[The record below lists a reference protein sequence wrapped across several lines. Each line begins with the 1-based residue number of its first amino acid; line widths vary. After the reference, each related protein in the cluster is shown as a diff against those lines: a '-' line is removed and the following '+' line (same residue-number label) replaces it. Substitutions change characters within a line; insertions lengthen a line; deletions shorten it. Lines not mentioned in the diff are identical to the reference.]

1 MRPPSAPTCTV
12 APARARSWAGWRAR
26 SRTASR
32 AHGTTSPSARR
43 LPMSPRICVRS
54 PDAAA
59 TQRWGE
65 RLGTLLRPGDVVAL
79 RGPLGAGKTCFV
91 QGVARGLGVDPSLS
105 VTSPTFTLIGEY
117 PARIPLR
124 HADFYRIESEERLFE
139 IGFDDLLDG
148 RGALLVEWAERWP
161 NALPRDCL

>member
-1 MRPPSAPTCTV
+1 M
-12 APARARSWAGWRAR
+12 
-26 SRTASR
+26 
-32 AHGTTSPSARR
+32 
-43 LPMSPRICVRS
+43 
-54 PDAAA
+54 

-65 RLGTLLRPGDVVAL
+65 RLGTLLLPGDVVAL

-91 QGVARGLGVDPSLS
+91 QGVARGLGVPRSHS

-148 RGALLVEWAERWP
+148 RGVLLVEWAERWP
-161 NALPRDCL
+161 SALPKDRLEVQIEPLEDGAREITFSGHGARAERLCAQLGGGAGAR

>member
-1 MRPPSAPTCTV
+1 M
-12 APARARSWAGWRAR
+12 
-26 SRTASR
+26 SRQ
-32 AHGTTSPSARR
+32 
-43 LPMSPRICVRS
+43 ICVRS
-54 PDAAA
+54 PDAEG

-65 RLGTLLRPGDVVAL
+65 RLGALLLPGDVIAL
-79 RGPLGAGKTCFV
+79 HGPLGAGKTCFV

-105 VTSPTFTLIGEY
+105 VTSPTFTLVGEY
-117 PARIPLR
+117 PARIPMR

-161 NALPRDCL
+161 GALPEERLEVQIEPLEGGERELTFSARGARAEQLCARLEAAL

>member
-1 MRPPSAPTCTV
+1 
-12 APARARSWAGWRAR
+12 
-26 SRTASR
+26 
-32 AHGTTSPSARR
+32 
-43 LPMSPRICVRS
+43 MSPPICVRS
-54 PDAAA
+54 PDAEA

-65 RLGTLLRPGDVVAL
+65 RLGALLRPGDVVAL
-79 RGPLGAGKTCFV
+79 SGPLGAGKTCLV

-124 HADFYRIESEERLFE
+124 HADFYRIESEARLFE

-161 NALPRDCL
+161 HALPKERLEIRIEPLDGGERELTFSARGARAEALCAQLQASEAAR

>member
-1 MRPPSAPTCTV
+1 
-12 APARARSWAGWRAR
+12 
-26 SRTASR
+26 
-32 AHGTTSPSARR
+32 
-43 LPMSPRICVRS
+43 MSPPICVRS
-54 PDAAA
+54 PDAAT

-65 RLGTLLRPGDVVAL
+65 RLGTLLLPGDVVAL

-91 QGVARGLGVDPSLS
+91 QGVARGLGVPRSHA

-124 HADFYRIESEERLFE
+124 HADFYRIETEERLFE

-161 NALPRDCL
+161 NALPKDRLEVQIEPLEGGVREIAFSGRGARGERLCAQLGGR

>member
-1 MRPPSAPTCTV
+1 
-12 APARARSWAGWRAR
+12 
-26 SRTASR
+26 
-32 AHGTTSPSARR
+32 
-43 LPMSPRICVRS
+43 MSPRICVRS

-105 VTSPTFTLIGEY
+105 VTSPTFTLVGEY

-161 NALPRDCL
+161 NALPSDCLEVQIEPLESGERELTFSARGARAEALCGQLEAPAAS